1 MLSALACTSSVNL
14 IDFPVTKLGL
24 GRKVALRVLR
34 YVLVQKA
41 LQMDLSTLF
50 PCALLYELSPGAISL
65 VEENVTCLGDRS

>member
-50 PCALLYELSPGAISL
+50 PCALYELSPGAISL